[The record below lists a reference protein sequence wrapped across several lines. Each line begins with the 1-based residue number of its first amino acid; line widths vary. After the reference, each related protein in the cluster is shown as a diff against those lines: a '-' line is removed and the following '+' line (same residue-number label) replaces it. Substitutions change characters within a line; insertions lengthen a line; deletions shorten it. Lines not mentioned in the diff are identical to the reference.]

1 MLRSQMSNISE
12 SQPQDEDDA
21 PQNLN
26 NLFKAVLGGNVK
38 SSNLYT
44 AKSIPGYQKDDS
56 SLISRSSDTL
66 NNNGLKS
73 KKSKVIKQNDTGLD
87 DVYEHPDED
96 LDESV
101 MITSKRKVSS
111 SFMGGKS

>member
-21 PQNLN
+21 PKNLN

-44 AKSIPGYQKDDS
+44 AKSIPGY
-56 SLISRSSDTL
+56 
-66 NNNGLKS
+66 
-73 KKSKVIKQNDTGLD
+73 
-87 DVYEHPDED
+87 
-96 LDESV
+96 
-101 MITSKRKVSS
+101 
-111 SFMGGKS
+111 